1 MQNKLLMIILD
12 NLPLVI
18 ASGNE
23 GKIKEFKK
31 LLDDFP
37 IDLCTQPVGFEI
49 EETGNTFMENARI
62 KAIAVSQAT
71 GNMSLADDSGL
82 SVDALGGAP
91 GVYSSRY
98 ASSDKQRIEKLLV
111 ELKPFSNRKA
121 KFECAL
127 CIASKE
133 KVLIEVS
140 GFCEGLISFYPK
152 GTNGFGYDP
161 IFEVSGLGKTYAEM
175 DYEGKKHI
183 GHRGN
188 AFKLLIPKL
197 KKLLNSTEN

>member
-1 MQNKLLMIILD
+1 LD
-12 NLPLVI
+12 NVPLVI
-18 ASGNE
+18 ASGNK
-23 GKIKEFKK
+23 GKIGEFKK

-37 IDLCTQPVGFEI
+37 IDLLTQPVGFEI
-49 EETGNTFMENARI
+49 EETGSTFMENARI

-71 GNMSLADDSGL
+71 GDLSLADDSGL
-82 SVDALGGAP
+82 SVEALGGAP
-91 GVYSSRY
+91 GIYSSRY
-98 ASSDKQRIEKLLV
+98 ASSDKQRIEKLLA

-127 CIASKE
+127 CIASGE

-140 GFCEGLISFYPK
+140 GFCEGLITFFPK
-152 GTNGFGYDP
+152 GQNGFGYDP
-161 IFEVSGLGKTYAEM
+161 IFEVSGLGETYAEM
-175 DYEGKKHI
+175 DHEKKKHI

-197 KKLLNSTEN
+197 KQLLGSMKK

>member
-1 MQNKLLMIILD
+1 MD
-12 NLPLVI
+12 NVPLVI
-18 ASGNE
+18 ASGNK
-23 GKIKEFKK
+23 GKIGEFKK

-37 IDLCTQPVGFEI
+37 IDLLTQPVGFEI
-49 EETGNTFMENARI
+49 EETGSTFMENARI

-71 GNMSLADDSGL
+71 GNLSLADDSGL
-82 SVDALGGAP
+82 SVEALGGAP
-91 GVYSSRY
+91 GIYSSRY
-98 ASSDKQRIEKLLV
+98 ASSDKQRIEKLLA

-127 CIASKE
+127 CIASGE

-140 GFCEGLISFYPK
+140 GFCEGIITFFPK
-152 GTNGFGYDP
+152 GQNGFGYDP
-161 IFEVSGLGKTYAEM
+161 IFEVSGLGETYAEM
-175 DYEGKKHI
+175 DHEKKKHI

-197 KKLLNSTEN
+197 KQLLGSMKK

>member
-1 MQNKLLMIILD
+1 MD
-12 NLPLVI
+12 NVPLVI
-18 ASGNE
+18 ASGNK
-23 GKIKEFKK
+23 GKIGEFKK

-37 IDLCTQPVGFEI
+37 IDLLTQPVGFEI
-49 EETGNTFMENARI
+49 EETGSTFMENAII

-71 GNMSLADDSGL
+71 GNLSLADDSGL
-82 SVDALGGAP
+82 SVEALGGAP
-91 GVYSSRY
+91 GIYSSRY
-98 ASSDKQRIEKLLV
+98 ASSDKQRIEKLLA

-127 CIASKE
+127 CIASGE

-140 GFCEGLISFYPK
+140 GFCEGLITFFPK
-152 GTNGFGYDP
+152 GQNGFGYDP
-161 IFEVSGLGKTYAEM
+161 IFEVSGLGETYAEM
-175 DYEGKKHI
+175 DHEKKKHI

-197 KKLLNSTEN
+197 KQLLGSMKK

>member
-1 MQNKLLMIILD
+1 MD

-18 ASGNE
+18 ASGNQ
-23 GKIKEFKK
+23 GKIGEFKK

-37 IDLCTQPVGFEI
+37 FDLLSQPVGFEI

-71 GNMSLADDSGL
+71 GDLSLADDSGL
-82 SVDALGGAP
+82 CVEALEGAP
-91 GVYSSRY
+91 GIFSSRY
-98 ASSDKQRIEKLLV
+98 ASSDKERIEKLLA

-127 CIASKE
+127 CVANGA

-140 GFCEGLISFYPK
+140 GFCEGFITFSSR
-152 GTNGFGYDP
+152 GENGFGYDP
-161 IFEVSGLGKTYAEM
+161 IFEVSGLGETYAEM
-175 DYEGKKHI
+175 DHEKKKHI

-188 AFKLLIPKL
+188 AFKLLMPEL
-197 KKLLNSTEN
+197 KQLLVSVKK